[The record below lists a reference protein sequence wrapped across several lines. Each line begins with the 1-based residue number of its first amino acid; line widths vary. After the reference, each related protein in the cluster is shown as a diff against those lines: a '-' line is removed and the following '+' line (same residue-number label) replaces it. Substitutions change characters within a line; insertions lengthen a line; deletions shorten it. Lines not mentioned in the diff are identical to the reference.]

1 MSRFAEPM
9 SRLIDELRKLPG
21 IGTKSAQRLAFHVL
35 RASDADARALAEA
48 ILVLREKLRL
58 CSICNNIT
66 DVDPCGYCASA
77 VRDRHLVCVVE
88 EPTNIATIEKTRSYN
103 GVYHVLHGTLS
114 PIGGVG
120 PEQLRIANLLTRL
133 APRPQSVILS
143 EAASAA
149 RPNFGPVMLSEAAS
163 AARPNFGPV
172 ILSEERSNESKD
184 LRLDSPAAASDRFL
198 PPNPAESL
206 PAQQYE
212 PEAIREVI
220 LATSPTT
227 EGEATAAYLAQEIR
241 RVNPTLR
248 ITRIATGVPAG
259 SDIEY
264 ADEVTMTR
272 ALEGRRE
279 F

>member
-1 MSRFAEPM
+1 MATGRFAEPM

-35 RASDADARALAEA
+35 RSSDADARALAEA
-48 ILVLREKLRL
+48 ILVLRQKLQL

-66 DVDPCGYCASA
+66 DVDPCGYCSSS
-77 VRDRHLVCVVE
+77 VRDQHMVCVVE

-120 PEQLRIANLLTRL
+120 PEQLRIANLLKRL
-133 APRPQSVILS
+133 TAGPVAAGLI
-143 EAASAA
+143 EAA
-149 RPNFGPVMLSEAAS
+149 
-163 AARPNFGPV
+163 
-172 ILSEERSNESKD
+172 
-184 LRLDSPAAASDRFL
+184 LDSIPAAGAHLDPIAL
-198 PPNPAESL
+198 NEEVL
-206 PAQQYE
+206 E
-212 PEAIREVI
+212 PESVVSEVI

-241 RVNPTLR
+241 RLAPAVR
-248 ITRIATGVPAG
+248 VTRIATGVPAG
-259 SDIEY
+259 SEIEY

>member
-9 SRLIDELRKLPG
+9 ARLIDELRKLPG
-21 IGTKSAQRLAFHVL
+21 IGTKNAQRLAFHVL
-35 RASDADARALAEA
+35 RSSDADARALADA
-48 ILVLREKLRL
+48 ILNLRAKLHL

-66 DVDPCGYCASA
+66 DVDPCGYCTSA
-77 VRDRHLVCVVE
+77 VRDQHIVCVVE

-133 APRPQSVILS
+133 ASHPQSVIRS
-143 EAASAA
+143 EAAEAGVPSELVHW
-149 RPNFGPVMLSEAAS
+149 GGEAAQ
-163 AARPNFGPV
+163 
-172 ILSEERSNESKD
+172 SKD
-184 LRLDSPAAASDRFL
+184 LQPSTPTTTSHPFL
-198 PPNPAESL
+198 PPDAIPALYAQDDEPNP
-206 PAQQYE
+206 
-212 PEAIREVI
+212 IREII

-227 EGEATAAYLAQEIR
+227 EGEATAAYLAQEIH
-241 RVNPTLR
+241 RVAPALR
-248 ITRIATGVPAG
+248 VTRIATGVPAG

-272 ALEGRRE
+272 ALEGRRD

>member
-1 MSRFAEPM
+1 M

-35 RASDADARALAEA
+35 RSSDEDARALAEA
-48 ILVLREKLRL
+48 ILVLRQKLQL

-66 DVDPCGYCASA
+66 DVDPCVYCSSP
-77 VRDRHLVCVVE
+77 VRDQHLVCVVE
-88 EPTNIATIEKTRSYN
+88 EPTNIATIERTRSYN

-120 PEQLRIANLLTRL
+120 PEQLRIASLLARL
-133 APRPQSVILS
+133 TAGR
-143 EAASAA
+143 AAAEVVDAA
-149 RPNFGPVMLSEAAS
+149 VETM
-163 AARPNFGPV
+163 
-172 ILSEERSNESKD
+172 
-184 LRLDSPAAASDRFL
+184 PAAGADL
-198 PPNPAESL
+198 DPVALNEEVLEPESL
-206 PAQQYE
+206 V
-212 PEAIREVI
+212 REVI

-241 RVNPTLR
+241 RVSPALR
-248 ITRIATGVPAG
+248 VTRIATGVPAG

-272 ALEGRRE
+272 ALEGRRD